1 MESFWLYFCQNLR
14 VEDDVIA
21 PSLKFR
27 RPCLYICCTH
37 EDPDNVLPGF
47 RKERALVKSSCHLLA
62 HRYPHHFEVAA
73 VAAAATATAAATGTA
88 ALAAQGLHEKKD
100 HEQYTEYIY
109 YTTRREKG

>member
-1 MESFWLYFCQNLR
+1 MNSFWLYFCQNLS

-21 PSLKFR
+21 PPPPKVPTALIV
-27 RPCLYICCTH
+27 YCTH

-73 VAAAATATAAATGTA
+73 VAAAATATAAATTGTA
-88 ALAAQGLHEKKD
+88 A
-100 HEQYTEYIY
+100 
-109 YTTRREKG
+109 